1 MKLYHIIDTK
11 TVTAILCTYKGH
23 ILTTQRKDG
32 RWSLPKGHRKI
43 GETLIQAALR
53 ELAEETDIRPDPE
66 SMQYL
71 GAMSHPRRGT
81 PVHLYQTELPN
92 PIIPIL
98 NEEHVDYRWCTY
110 DDLLSMPKSE
120 PIDITLATAYERY
133 CDPA

>member
-11 TVTAILCTYKGH
+11 TVTAIHCTHQGH
-23 ILTTQRKDG
+23 ILSTQRKDG

-43 GETLIQAALR
+43 GEELLQAALR

-66 SMQYL
+66 AMQYL
-71 GAMSHPRRGT
+71 GAMSHPRHGT

-92 PIIPIL
+92 PIVPIL
-98 NEEHVDYRWCTY
+98 NEEHIDYRWCTY
-110 DDLLSMPKSE
+110 EDLLAMPKDQ

-133 CDPA
+133 SKPS